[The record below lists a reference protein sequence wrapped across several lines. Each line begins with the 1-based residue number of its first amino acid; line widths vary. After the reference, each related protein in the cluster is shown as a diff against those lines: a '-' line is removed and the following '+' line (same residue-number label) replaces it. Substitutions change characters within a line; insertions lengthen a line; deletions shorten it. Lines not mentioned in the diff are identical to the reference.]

1 MGDKNTVKQH
11 IISLKVAN
19 HSGVLARISLLF
31 SRRGYNIESL
41 AVGPTEDPTTSRIT
55 LVVKGDQAMADQL
68 VAQVRKLVDVYEVE
82 NITDTPI
89 VVREL
94 NLIKVASTSDTRLE
108 LIKLVDIFRGK
119 IVDITDE
126 SVMVEITGDNDKI
139 LAFEKLLKPY
149 KIIEM
154 VRTGTVALPRG

>member
-1 MGDKNTVKQH
+1 MGDKNTIKQH

-19 HSGVLARISLLF
+19 QSGVLARISLLF

-55 LVVKGDQAMADQL
+55 LFVKGDQAMADQL

-82 NITDTPI
+82 NITDKPI

-94 NLIKVASTSDTRLE
+94 NLIKVASTPETRLE

-119 IVDITDE
+119 VVDITDE
-126 SVMVEITGDNDKI
+126 SVMVEITGDSDKI
-139 LAFEKLLKPY
+139 LAFEKLIKPY